1 MAKFAVDV
9 QGISYEVEA
18 PNEETAWLWANETH
32 NQSQVLPTES
42 NFAQL
47 QGPTPIGADAFP
59 DQLRQELQA
68 NPVGAKIAAA
78 GTALTDLYQG
88 GKQMFGLGDPQA
100 MQEQQIIKEENPLS
114 AALGNVALYGAAGAI
129 APSMNTVKGAA
140 MTGAGAGLLQPT
152 NNPNVIQGK
161 VQNAALG
168 GLLGLGGAKGAQ
180 MLASS
185 GQSARQ
191 AADVLRQQ
199 NVGRDALQKE
209 VIERGYTLPP
219 SYAGGGLAA
228 RLAEGLSGKYKT
240 GQAAQIKNQQVTN
253 QMARDYLGL
262 PETASLSD
270 EGLDALRKALAK
282 PYQEAAAL
290 PMSQVGTKMS
300 SPSVTGARREI
311 PVEKTGEQVL
321 QELKKARF
329 DAKLNWNYFNKDGS
343 PEAYEKAI
351 QLDSLA
357 KSLEDTLDNM
367 ASASGNPQ
375 LVKSLRD
382 ARREMAKTYT
392 VESALVGSNVSA
404 KNIARALERGAP
416 LNDEMKT
423 VAKFAEQ
430 YPDIARVPASGDA
443 NPLTALDFFGGIGT
457 GGAAMAG
464 GINPAL
470 GLVMPAARVGARSAI
485 LSGPVQRAMA
495 NKTYGV
501 GPTRKLAE
509 ALLASRNSPMA
520 IAGGTIPA
528 LTE

>member
-42 NFAQL
+42 NFAQP
-47 QGPTPIGADAFP
+47 QGPVPIGAEAFP
-59 DQLRQELQA
+59 EQLRQELQA
-68 NPVGAKIAAA
+68 NPVGAKMAAA

-88 GKQMFGLGDPQA
+88 GKQMFGMGDPQA
-100 MQEQQIIKEENPLS
+100 MKEQQIIKEENPLS
-114 AALGNVALYGAAGAI
+114 AALGNVALYGAAGAM

-140 MTGAGAGLLQPT
+140 MTGAGAGLLQPA

-191 AADVLRQQ
+191 TADVLRQQ

-228 RLAEGLSGKYKT
+228 RLAEGLSGKYKS

-270 EGLDALRKALAK
+270 EGLDAVRKALAK
-282 PYQEAAAL
+282 PYQEAANL
-290 PMSQVGTKMS
+290 PPIKNPFRGVAGG
-300 SPSVTGARREI
+300 PRETQSG
-311 PVEKTGEQVL
+311 KAVL
-321 QELKKARF
+321 ESLKQARF
-329 DAKLNWNYFNKDGS
+329 DSKQNWNFFNRSGD
-343 PEAYEKAI
+343 PEAYQKAI
-351 QLDSLA
+351 SLDSQA
-357 KSLEDTLDNM
+357 KALEDTLEEM
-367 ASASGNPQ
+367 ASASGNPE
-375 LVKSLRD
+375 LVKNLRV

-392 VESALVGSNVSA
+392 IENALEGSNVSA
-404 KNIARALERGAP
+404 KRIAKALERGAP
-416 LNDEMKT
+416 LTDEMKT